1 MRTFTTI
8 NWFAV
13 RTKRFRETLASSGVA
28 ALGLEAF
35 LPMIKVESAKDV
47 VIRCNSKPLFPG
59 YFFARFN
66 SAISLQAVESARG
79 VVHVIKSGV
88 LPVPVD
94 DEIVREIQDRVEADG
109 LICLQKR
116 ELKIGERV
124 SIQEGPF
131 AGMMGKL
138 EAELDDRRRVAIL
151 LETLWNARIVI
162 DKRWL
167 DAEAA

>member
-1 MRTFTTI
+1 MRRLTAI

-13 RTKRFRETLASSGVA
+13 RAKRFRETLASSGVA

-35 LPMIKVESAKDV
+35 LPMIRVESAKDV
-47 VIRCNSKPLFPG
+47 VIKCNSKPLFPG
-59 YFFARFN
+59 YFFARFS

-79 VVHVIKSGV
+79 VLHVIKSGFW
-88 LPVPVD
+88 PVPVD
-94 DEIVREIQDRVEADG
+94 DDIVREIQDRVAADG
-109 LICLQKR
+109 LICLQRR
-116 ELKIGERV
+116 EFKIGERV
-124 SIQEGPF
+124 SIHEGPF

-167 DAEAA
+167 EAVAA